1 MQGHKIN
8 EFLRT
13 RFGALY
19 AGILALGVLSIWLL
33 KPFLELTDAAADRNV
48 LALFVPFGCV
58 AVLILWV
65 SLRNQWSRWVG
76 GLVVLMYVMLSFNLY
91 DFFFEPI
98 WHFHFDDPGRYS
110 SYAHLILSSG
120 TLWGGDAIG
129 SMGIDSAVYVDQPG
143 YRYFLAAMIGLLG
156 GEHRLL
162 QMANMGLYLVAVT
175 TFLIGLST
183 AEKRIS
189 VPIAVFLAASLP
201 YAANNILEGLSE
213 WFAISLVLLA
223 MTVIK
228 RRQYY
233 WAIVVVGLV
242 VFVRQNYI
250 LFCGALIL
258 IVIVSE
264 KQVGKKIGLGLLAC
278 LSISLPVIHNWV
290 FGGEIRFFAL
300 NRGTLIHWDR
310 DLGEVWLQVV
320 SVLWWKLKTYFGYW
334 SSADSVRTLLA
345 VMFAPLGSVLIL
357 YLLFIIKGINR
368 WLYFLMI
375 TVVAGPT
382 MLYGWG
388 YFPRFVFANQAILLS
403 VAPLILSWQR
413 ASLGERDTNS
423 KYLA

>member
-1 MQGHKIN
+1 MGLYIV
-8 EFLRT
+8 LLVL
-13 RFGALY
+13 GALT
-19 AGILALGVLSIWLL
+19 IWLL
-33 KPFLELTDAAADRNV
+33 KPLLQLTDAAADRNV
-48 LALFVPFGCV
+48 VALFVPFGCA
-58 AVLILWV
+58 AVLMLWA
-65 SLRNQWSRWVG
+65 SMRNEWSRWVAASI
-76 GLVVLMYVMLSFNLY
+76 LIMFVLLSFIFHG
-91 DFFFEPI
+91 FFFEPI

-110 SYAHLILSSG
+110 TYAHLILSSK
-120 TLWGGDAIG
+120 TLWGGDAVG

-162 QMANMGLYLVAVT
+162 QLTNMGLYLVAVT
-175 TFLIGLST
+175 TFLVGISPV
-183 AEKRIS
+183 EKKVSI
-189 VPIAVFLAASLP
+189 PIAVFFAASLP

-213 WFAISLVLLA
+213 WFAVSLVLFA
-223 MTVIK
+223 MSTMM
-228 RRQYY
+228 RRQYC
-233 WAIVVVGLV
+233 WTILFIGLV
-242 VFVRQNYI
+242 AFVRQNYI
-250 LFCGALIL
+250 LFCSVFIL
-258 IVIVSE
+258 IIIISE
-264 KQVGKKIGLGLLAC
+264 KQVGRKIGLGLLAC
-278 LSISLPVIHNWV
+278 LLISLPVIHNSI
-290 FGGEIRFFAL
+290 FGDEIRFFAL

-310 DLGEVWLQVV
+310 DFDEVFFQVA
-320 SVLWWKLKTYFGYW
+320 SVVWWKLKTYFGYW

-345 VMFAPLGSVLIL
+345 LMFAPLGSVLIL

-375 TVVAGPT
+375 TVVPGPT